1 MEGGWLHFPSLVLD
15 FTSNLGFSHSSSCK
29 VPNGNGQCSHFS
41 NPSSKSVSAS
51 SSCPTL
57 SENSHLSDVSPL
69 SILSSNSISPVP
81 EKLVLGNGVAAVLH
95 AAGAFLRLLRSRD
108 GDKGSRRRF
117 IKSEKLKTLN
127 DLKAVNYT
135 LIRDISPGIQ
145 IISLCT
151 RGVLSSSFFSQ
162 ISSVLEGGWSKLIC
176 YDAAPI
182 VLAAAL
188 PPSSLA
194 LFQYG
199 QDAFGVDN
207 CDGALFGL
215 PSCNSQAVVVEPKT
229 GLEFPMQLCH
239 NNIDGQDSD
248 ASLSCQILA
257 GVGARSKEIMRLK
270 SIKIYAFGLY
280 VHPDHLRG
288 QLGDKYEGLSA
299 EELENGLDF
308 LEDLLRVHEVEMT
321 LRLVVHYQGLKMRMV
336 RNAFHESLRNRLS
349 KIGGNGDEGLQTFC
363 SYLSDDIRLHKG
375 STIDVR
381 WQVGGRLRIEI
392 EGRRVGVIHSPPF
405 CRKFDLEK
413 YSYVHL
419 DEKLKLRYIFVY
431 IISTLRPSC
440 VLL

>member
-188 PPSSLA
+188 PPS
-194 LFQYG
+194 
-199 QDAFGVDN
+199 
-207 CDGALFGL
+207 
-215 PSCNSQAVVVEPKT
+215 
-229 GLEFPMQLCH
+229 
-239 NNIDGQDSD
+239 
-248 ASLSCQILA
+248 
-257 GVGARSKEIMRLK
+257 
-270 SIKIYAFGLY
+270 
-280 VHPDHLRG
+280 
-288 QLGDKYEGLSA
+288 
-299 EELENGLDF
+299 
-308 LEDLLRVHEVEMT
+308 
-321 LRLVVHYQGLKMRMV
+321 
-336 RNAFHESLRNRLS
+336 
-349 KIGGNGDEGLQTFC
+349 
-363 SYLSDDIRLHKG
+363 
-375 STIDVR
+375 
-381 WQVGGRLRIEI
+381 
-392 EGRRVGVIHSPPF
+392 
-405 CRKFDLEK
+405 
-413 YSYVHL
+413 
-419 DEKLKLRYIFVY
+419 
-431 IISTLRPSC
+431 
-440 VLL
+440 